1 MGAMS
6 KSTPT
11 TPTKRQAADDFHAYE
26 STTRGIRIR
35 VEPKYMEEQSSPEDS
50 HFVWSYAVEISND
63 GNETVQLRSRMWRIT
78 DAHGRTEEVR
88 GAGVVGQTPVI
99 EPGKAFHYTSGCP
112 LKTPQGIMVG
122 SYQMTDEA
130 GQLFE
135 VAIPAFSLDSP
146 YTRRSMN

>member
-1 MGAMS
+1 MS

-11 TPTKRQAADDFHAYE
+11 STTKRATAAAFHPYE
-26 STTRGIRIR
+26 ATTRGIRI
-35 VEPKYMEEQSSPEDS
+35 
-50 HFVWSYAVEISND
+50 
-63 GNETVQLRSRMWRIT
+63 T
-78 DAHGRTEEVR
+78 DALGRTEEVR
-88 GAGVVGQTPVI
+88 GAGVVGQTPTI
-99 EPGKAFHYTSGCP
+99 APGKSFNYTSGCP

-130 GQLFE
+130 GKLFD

>member
-1 MGAMS
+1 M

-11 TPTKRQAADDFHAYE
+11 STTKRPNRAAHPYE
-26 STTRGIRIR
+26 AITRGIRIR
-35 VEPKYMEEQSSPEDS
+35 VDPRYMEDQSSPEDG

-63 GNETVQLRSRMWRIT
+63 GRETVQLRSRTWRIT
-78 DAHGRTEEVR
+78 DALGRTEEVR
-88 GAGVVGQTPVI
+88 GPGVIGQTPFI
-99 EPGKAFHYTSGCP
+99 EPGKSFHYTSGCP

-130 GQLFE
+130 GKLFD

>member
-1 MGAMS
+1 MTKNTPASIS
-6 KSTPT
+6 KTEAT
-11 TPTKRQAADDFHAYE
+11 THPYE
-26 STTRGIRIR
+26 AVTRGIRIR
-35 VEPKYMEEQSSPEDS
+35 VEPLYLEDQSSPEDG

-63 GNETVQLRSRMWRIT
+63 GVETVQLKSRTWRIT
-78 DAHGRTEEVR
+78 DAVGHTEEVR
-88 GAGVVGQTPVI
+88 GPGVIGQTPVI
-99 EPGKAFHYTSGCP
+99 QPGESFNYTSGCP

-130 GQLFE
+130 GKLFD

>member
-1 MGAMS
+1 MS
-6 KSTPT
+6 KNTPAST
-11 TPTKRQAADDFHAYE
+11 TKRASRAAAQPYE
-26 STTRGIRIR
+26 AITRGIRIR
-35 VEPKYMEEQSSPEDS
+35 VEPRYMEEQSSPEDS

-63 GNETVQLRSRMWRIT
+63 GSETVQLKSRIWRIT
-78 DAHGRTEEVR
+78 DALGRTEEVR
-88 GAGVVGQTPVI
+88 GPRVVGQTPVI
-99 EPGKAFHYTSGCP
+99 PPGKSFHYSSGCP

-130 GQLFE
+130 GKLFD

>member
-1 MGAMS
+1 MS

-11 TPTKRQAADDFHAYE
+11 ATTKRSSSADFRPYE
-26 STTRGIRIR
+26 AVTRGIRIR
-35 VEPKYMEEQSSPEDS
+35 VEPRYMDEQSSPEDS
-50 HFVWSYAVEISND
+50 HFVWSYAVEIAND
-63 GNETVQLRSRMWRIT
+63 GSETVQLKSRMWRIT
-78 DAHGRTEEVR
+78 DALGRTEEVR

-130 GQLFE
+130 GQLFD